1 MGELLMEGILSLE
14 EVMDGVIPPI
24 LAEHL
29 MPSFFGLDWNTAFTL
44 AVETLAEVIVYQKPD
59 AYLIVNR
66 SIAGTQFEFDLYF
79 REEGLFRINAALYVS
94 DSFWE
99 IEDEEER
106 LRTRLDDK
114 LRNYYLWLVEHY
126 AKMLGM
132 PAFSGDRKSPGFP
145 ENELA
150 KFLTLWTLRDGQF
163 QVEYEHS
170 EKELPIIVKLSSRA
184 LRDGTIR

>member
-1 MGELLMEGILSLE
+1 MDKELMEGILSLE
-14 EVMDGVIPPI
+14 EIINGVVPPI

-29 MPSFFGLDWNTAFTL
+29 MPSFFGLHWGTAF
-44 AVETLAEVIVYQKPD
+44 AVAAESLKESVVYQQPD

-66 SIAGTQFEFDLYF
+66 LIAGTQFEFDLYF
-79 REEGLFRINAALYVS
+79 REEGLFRINADLYVS
-94 DSFWE
+94 DSLWE

-114 LRNYYLWLVEHY
+114 LRNYYLWLAEHY
-126 AKMLGM
+126 AKMLGTA
-132 PAFSGDRKSPGFP
+132 AFSGDRKSPGFP
-145 ENELA
+145 DNGLA
-150 KFLTLWTLRDGQF
+150 TFLTLWTLREGEF

-184 LRDGTIR
+184 LRNV